1 MAKKTS
7 AKASAV
13 ELLEALDELQNEKGI
28 TKDYMV
34 ESLKL
39 ALEAAYKKNY
49 ETGEEVRWKKQNI
62 KRSSTQLVKN
72 LEN

>member
-49 ETGEEVRWKKQNI
+49 ETGEEV
-62 KRSSTQLVKN
+62 KN
-72 LEN
+72 EE

>member
-13 ELLEALDELQNEKGI
+13 ELLEASDELQNEKGI

-34 ESLKL
+34 DSLKL
-39 ALEAAYKKNY
+39 ALEAAYK
-49 ETGEEVRWKKQNI
+49 
-62 KRSSTQLVKN
+62 
-72 LEN
+72 